1 MNKKDVEL
9 QKQRIEA
16 RKILLAINADIAELE
31 KLKSD
36 IKRRGGRITQIQ
48 KQINLKKSQAVKHNK
63 VLNKPAPKSAYNLS
77 GSRKPRT
84 TLATRESGMRPVQ
97 GGRVSPR

>member
-1 MNKKDVEL
+1 MNKKDQEL
-9 QKQRIEA
+9 QKERIDA
-16 RKILLAINADIAELE
+16 RKNLMAINDEIVELE

-36 IKRRGGRITQIQ
+36 IKRRGGRVTHIQ
-48 KQINLKKSQAVKHNK
+48 KQLNLKKSQAAKHNR
-63 VLNKPAPKSAYNLS
+63 VVNKPAPRSAFALA

-84 TLATRESGMRPVQ
+84 ATSTREAGMRPVQ